1 VVIGDRERRL
11 SRQHRVERLMRM
23 CRLVLAL
30 AVAATSPLRAQDSGG
45 AISGLVRD
53 MSGLAI
59 GGVDVSVRPG
69 VHRTRTDSSG
79 RFVVTGLGADK
90 YTVVARKVG
99 FAPTSFDVSLRK
111 DGHVDITLTFDR
123 RLPVL
128 DTVIVSGTH
137 ECSAW
142 SLDGFACRRHA
153 GGGVFLDYTDID
165 EKEPLYT
172 ADLFRDIPGFR
183 VDLRS
188 TRSGPVPV
196 PVPAN
201 GWGCITSLV
210 DGRPA
215 SPARR
220 IPDSPYDLLAVEIY
234 TKPDSVPKEYQRYTW
249 PQASVARTG
258 RCAVVVYW
266 TLLAKLSP

>member
-1 VVIGDRERRL
+1 MKTTRWLLI
-11 SRQHRVERLMRM
+11 
-23 CRLVLAL
+23 AL
-30 AVAATSPLRAQDSGG
+30 GMAAASPLPAQDTAGS
-45 AISGLVRD
+45 ISGLVRD
-53 MSGLAI
+53 TSGLAI
-59 GGVDVSVRPG
+59 AGADVSIRPG
-69 VHRTRTDSSG
+69 VHRARTDSTG
-79 RFVVTGLGADK
+79 RFLVVGLGADK
-90 YTVVARKVG
+90 YTVVARKLG

-128 DTVIVSGTH
+128 DTVIVSGTR

-165 EKEPLYT
+165 EKEPLFT
-172 ADLFRDIPGFR
+172 ADIFRGIPGFR
-183 VDLRS
+183 IDLRS
-188 TRSGPVPV
+188 TRTGPVRV
-196 PVPAN
+196 PVAAN
-201 GWGCITSLV
+201 GWGCIASLV

-234 TKPDSVPKEYQRYTW
+234 TKPDSVPKEYQQYTW
-249 PQASVARTG
+249 PGASVARSG